1 MLTLYPQL
9 YRQKLRQSLKYN
21 SNINRNITVALA
33 IFDLDN
39 TLIAGDSDHGWGSFL
54 VAQGKVDAALYQ
66 QKNDY
71 YFEQY
76 QSGSLNIM
84 EYLEF
89 SLFALTQIPKD
100 ELYSLRAS
108 FVEQCI
114 RPIITKKSR
123 NLLKK
128 HRDQG
133 DYLLIITATNLF
145 VTEPIAA
152 ELAVDDIIATEAEVV
167 NGQYTGKVR
176 GIPSFQDGKV
186 TRLATWLDK
195 TGHSL
200 TGSYFYSDSH
210 NDLPLLKQVDYP
222 VAVDADE
229 TLTAFAKAHNWPI
242 ISLRD
247 SD

>member
-1 MLTLYPQL
+1 
-9 YRQKLRQSLKYN
+9 
-21 SNINRNITVALA
+21 VALA

-39 TLIAGDSDHGWGSFL
+39 TLIAGDSDHGWGEYL

-66 QKNDY
+66 EKNDY

-89 SLFALTQIPKD
+89 SLLPLTQIPKD
-100 ELYSLRAS
+100 ELHSLRTN
-108 FVEQCI
+108 FVKEYI
-114 RPIITKKSR
+114 LPLITQKSR
-123 NLLKK
+123 DLLKK
-128 HRDQG
+128 HKDQG

-152 ELAVDDIIATEAEVV
+152 ELGVDHIIATEAEQI
-167 NGQYTGKVR
+167 NGEYTGKVS

-186 TRLATWLDK
+186 TRLASWLDQ
-195 TGHSL
+195 TGQSL
-200 TGSYFYSDSH
+200 TDSYFYSDSH

-229 TLTAFAKAHNWPI
+229 TLTAFAKAQNWPI